1 MVAHAYDG
9 YPFEACGLLGGSL
22 ADATIVAFAPC
33 RNVDE
38 SARTY
43 SIGPDGWRDAEAAFD
58 ALGVEVVGVVHS
70 HTHTDAVPV
79 ADRHRQGRQPAAR
92 GLALP
97 HRLAARHRSR
107 AAVLPARR
115 PHGRRGSRGAGRAG
129 RIPSVP
135 LRFQTRSECGGRLL
149 LGPRHDRQH
158 ADDRRQPAQ
167 PEPATSASSP
177 RWRARTR
184 AGRSRTASPVDDRRG
199 RARRHAARPGRRS
212 SSRRRATPASRWR

>member
-70 HTHTDAVPV
+70 HTHTDAYPSPTDIDTADNPLLEGWRYLIVSLRDTDPV
-79 ADRHRQGRQPAAR
+79 LRCYLLDGRTVVEEVVE
-92 GLALP
+92 LT
-97 HRLAARHRSR
+97 
-107 AAVLPARR
+107 
-115 PHGRRGSRGAGRAG
+115 GR
-129 RIPSVP
+129 
-135 LRFQTRSECGGRLL
+135 
-149 LGPRHDRQH
+149 
-158 ADDRRQPAQ
+158 
-167 PEPATSASSP
+167 
-177 RWRARTR
+177 
-184 AGRSRTASPVDDRRG
+184 
-199 RARRHAARPGRRS
+199 
-212 SSRRRATPASRWR
+212 